1 MFRTSSP
8 RQDVLN
14 KIQMNIKYNI
24 LPLFAAVSLLTAC
37 SDDDI
42 DRVYTVGEADNA
54 IVLRAGVNEGGAGV
68 ETRSR
73 DGNHTKHLAFKKYT
87 QIALRIDGAW
97 TGHSPEAIS
106 QQTIAT
112 IGDVVSDT
120 DGKHNSLSGYNPVRY
135 WDDYGTADPANVGTP
150 ENPKGRE
157 TGLTIYGIGVDGVT
171 TAPNMEAN
179 DSWTNFSW
187 SVCSSDEANGTATPK
202 VIDQATNGWANYD
215 LLTSNN
221 IHEEETNK
229 DYDGTYK
236 FDNYLSDK
244 NNGTNNSSNILEFTH
259 AMTKITVVLTAGEGF
274 PMTNA
279 GDATSAHFE
288 AAPTVTLEGFNYT
301 GSVSVEA
308 KTSTPTDNTTAN
320 IKMHLKD
327 GGTAHTATFDALVF
341 PGNTFSAT
349 IADDKFTPT
358 SSDNILEL
366 NADGNIYKVTAAQLV
381 KAIVGT
387 SKKGEE
393 VQGTLEQGKN
403 YILNIKVNKTDLD
416 ITATI
421 LDWKTVIAEEE
432 APKINVTSTYGYTV
446 EQGGTGVS
454 AFTNDY
460 DLFRSTVKATGYDED
475 NDNSNGITPAARYA
489 SSSWDKAIYWP
500 DHQTHYF
507 FRGVYPKVGTAV
519 SGTTALT
526 TAEAVTTVSSND
538 VIAVANSTYTT
549 ATYPSDLAI
558 AIPRNTDGTY
568 DETCKETGHTATK
581 GICATE
587 GVINMN
593 FEYAMS
599 KVEVRLKSSA
609 TDASHIAMTKDNTKI
624 EIIGGYS
631 KARIKL
637 SDGLHDTYADAD
649 KVDYTL
655 SNLTTSE
662 SGFLVTTRDA
672 IVPQV
677 IGDNVIFRVTVTD
690 NNNTPGDTSDDTTDV
705 YECKVNLI
713 NVKDTTTPVTEWEHG
728 KHYIYELDVNKT
740 AINVTA
746 TLKDWVTVTASDTVW
761 F

>member
-1 MFRTSSP
+1 M
-8 RQDVLN
+8 
-14 KIQMNIKYNI
+14 
-24 LPLFAAVSLLTAC
+24 SLLTAC

-54 IVLRAGVNEGGAGV
+54 IVLKVGVREGSGTQIA
-68 ETRSR
+68 TRGEV
-73 DGNHTKHLAFKKYT
+73 DGNHNPSATGGGHTPFSSYGANGT
-87 QIALRIDGAW
+87 QLALRIEGTW
-97 TGHSPEAIS
+97 TGKGADDKVS
-106 QQTIAT
+106 QTTSVTLNAA
-112 IGDVVSDT
+112 SNN
-120 DGKHNSLSGYNPVRY
+120 HNPIDAMDPVLY
-135 WDDYGTADPANVGTP
+135 WDDYGTADPANSD
-150 ENPKGRE
+150 GRTE
-157 TGLTIYGIGVDGVT
+157 GLTIYGIGVDGVT
-171 TAPNMEAN
+171 TAPNMEAVN
-179 DSWTNFSW
+179 SWTDFSW
-187 SVCSSDEANGTATPK
+187 KVCTDTEANNTATPK
-202 VIDQATNGWANYD
+202 VIDQTRGWANYD

-349 IADDKFTPT
+349 IANDDKFTPT

-387 SKKGEE
+387 STTGE

-432 APKINVTSTYGYTV
+432 APKINVDKVYGHPAQDGHEAFTESFDLYRSTSITGSYL
-446 EQGGTGVS
+446 GTGDHAVVS
-454 AFTNDY
+454 
-460 DLFRSTVKATGYDED
+460 
-475 NDNSNGITPAARYA
+475 YA
-489 SSSWDKAIYWP
+489 DSKYSMSPQLYWP
-500 DHQTHYF
+500 NHSTHYF
-507 FRGVYPKVGTAV
+507 FRGVWPLVGSPDGPA
-519 SGTTALT
+519 
-526 TAEAVTTVSSND
+526 SSNVHDNNID
-538 VIAVANSTYTT
+538 VNNVKYEEGK
-549 ATYPSDLAI
+549 YPSDLMI
-558 AIPRNTDGTY
+558 GRPLLTD
-568 DETCKETGHTATK
+568 DETPDEICKVHTSPVTQ

-587 GVINMN
+587 GKVHIN
-593 FEYAMS
+593 FRYVMS
-599 KVEVRLKSSA
+599 QVNVRLQTT
-609 TDASHIAMTKDNTKI
+609 TDEDKVNLDGNTVV
-624 EIIGGYS
+624 EIIDCYNNAS
-631 KARIKL
+631 IKL
-637 SDGLHDTYADAD
+637 EDGTVDVSGKDRAALYSMNHSASGTNLETYH
-649 KVDYTL
+649 
-655 SNLTTSE
+655 
-662 SGFLVTTRDA
+662 DA
-672 IVPQV
+672 IIPQKLSETV
-677 IGDNVIFRVTVTD
+677 GTETKQMKFRITVT
-690 NNNTPGDTSDDTTDV
+690 NTDGTTDV
-705 YECKVNLI
+705 YECI
-713 NVKDTTTPVTEWEHG
+713 IQSIQVKEGGVMKDITEWEAG
-728 KHYIYELDVNKT
+728 KCYVYTLTLKKT

-746 TLKDWVTVTASDTVW
+746 TLTDWVTVEASDEVW

>member
-1 MFRTSSP
+1 M
-8 RQDVLN
+8 
-14 KIQMNIKYNI
+14 
-24 LPLFAAVSLLTAC
+24 SLLTAC

-54 IVLRAGVNEGGAGV
+54 IVLKAGVNEGGSGV
-68 ETRSR
+68 ETRAR
-73 DGNHTKHLAFKKYT
+73 DDNHSKHLAFKKDT
-87 QIALRIDGAW
+87 KIALRIDGTW
-97 TGHSPEAIS
+97 TGHSPVSIS
-106 QQTIAT
+106 QPTIAT
-112 IGDVVSDT
+112 LGAAT
-120 DGKHNSLSGYNPVRY
+120 ELHNPLSGFDPVRY
-135 WDDYGTADPANVGTP
+135 WDDYGTADPANTGTP

-157 TGLTIYGIGVDGVT
+157 IGLTIYGIGVDGYE
-171 TAPNMEAN
+171 TAEPS
-179 DSWTNFSW
+179 SWT
-187 SVCSSDEANGTATPK
+187 SVTWDVNANAATGSPL
-202 VIDQATNGWANYD
+202 VIDQSGSNYWLAKD

-221 IHEEETNK
+221 IRSGA
-229 DYDGTYK
+229 DGTLK
-236 FDNYLSDK
+236 FDDWKDK
-244 NNGTNNSSNILEFTH
+244 TEGLSNILEFTH
-259 AMTKITVVLTAGEGF
+259 AMTKITVQLTAGEGF
-274 PMTNA
+274 PGYETGAENA
-279 GDATSAHFE
+279 KFQTS
-288 AAPTVTLEGFNYT
+288 PTVTLEGFNYT

-320 IKMHLKD
+320 IKMHLN
-327 GGTAHTATFDALVF
+327 GAGNVHTATFDALVF
-341 PGNTFSAT
+341 PGNVF
-349 IADDKFTPT
+349 ADDKQILTFT
-358 SSDNILEL
+358 
-366 NADGNIYKVTAAQLV
+366 ADGNTLHVNATELN
-381 KAIVGT
+381 KAIKKAIDETTSTGYPIGT
-387 SKKGEE
+387 TSGDPKAYDLHLL
-393 VQGTLEQGKN
+393 QAWN
-403 YILNIKVNKTDLD
+403 YLLKITVKKTDLD

-446 EQGGTGVS
+446 AQGGTGVS
-454 AFTNDY
+454 AFTKDY

-489 SSSWDKAIYWP
+489 SSSSSWDKAIYWP

-507 FRGVYPKVGTAV
+507 FRGVYPQVGTAV

-568 DETCKETGHTATK
+568 DETCKETGHTATE

-649 KVDYTL
+649 KGDYSL
-655 SNLTTSE
+655 SNLTTPATD
-662 SGFLVTTRDA
+662 FLVTSLDA

-677 IGDNVIFRVTVTD
+677 IGNDVIFRVTVITNDKGNSDPTD
-690 NNNTPGDTSDDTTDV
+690 DETDV

-713 NVKDTTTPVTEWEHG
+713 NVKNSSPATPVTEWEHG

>member
-1 MFRTSSP
+1 M
-8 RQDVLN
+8 
-14 KIQMNIKYNI
+14 
-24 LPLFAAVSLLTAC
+24 SLLTAC

-42 DRVYTVGEADNA
+42 DRVYTVGEAENTL
-54 IVLRAGVNEGGAGV
+54 ILRAGVSEDGAGV
-68 ETRSR
+68 VTRAG
-73 DGNHTKHLAFKKYT
+73 DENHSKHVAFASGT
-87 QIALRIDGAW
+87 QIALRVDGTW
-97 TGHSPEAIS
+97 TGHSPEAIK
-106 QQTIAT
+106 QKTVAT
-112 IGDVVSDT
+112 LGGASE
-120 DGKHNSLSGYNPVRY
+120 KHNALSTYDPVLF
-135 WDDYGTADPANVGTP
+135 WDDYGTADPANAST
-150 ENPKGRE
+150 GRAQ
-157 TGLTIYGIGVDGVT
+157 GLTIYGAAVDGKTFLPT
-171 TAPNMEAN
+171 TLSGLNNTQSTWKNLA
-179 DSWTNFSW
+179 WQ
-187 SVCSSDEANGTATPK
+187 VCSESTPSE
-202 VIDQATNGWANYD
+202 IDQTSGWSDYD
-215 LLTSNN
+215 LVTSNN
-221 IHEEETNK
+221 VVYSSTPAN
-229 DYDGTYK
+229 DNAYK
-236 FDNYLSDK
+236 FDDRSAGKL
-244 NNGTNNSSNILEFTH
+244 LEFTH
-259 AMTKITVVLTAGEGF
+259 AMTKITVQLTAGEGF
-274 PMTNA
+274 PRTNEA
-279 GDATSAHFE
+279 NAETAHFE
-288 AAPTVTLEGFNYT
+288 AAPSVTLEGFYYK
-301 GSVSVEA
+301 GIVDVEA
-308 KTSTPTDNTTAN
+308 KTSTPTTATAN
-320 IKMHLKD
+320 VKMH
-327 GGTAHTATFDALVF
+327 GGAAAHIATFDALVF
-341 PGNTFSAT
+341 PGNTFAYT
-349 IADDKFTPT
+349 DQ
-358 SSDNILEL
+358 ILTL
-366 NADGNIYKVTAAQLV
+366 TADGNTYKVTAEKLNAAIDAAIASTSINYPATSGNHTLLQAWNYLLKITV
-381 KAIVGT
+381 K
-387 SKKGEE
+387 
-393 VQGTLEQGKN
+393 
-403 YILNIKVNKTDLD
+403 KTDLD

-421 LDWKTVIAEEE
+421 LNWKTVIAEEE

-446 EQGGTGVS
+446 AQGGTGVS

-568 DETCKETGHTATK
+568 DETCKETGHTATE

>member
-1 MFRTSSP
+1 M
-8 RQDVLN
+8 
-14 KIQMNIKYNI
+14 
-24 LPLFAAVSLLTAC
+24 SLLTAC

-54 IVLRAGVNEGGAGV
+54 IVLKVGVSEGNG
-68 ETRSR
+68 
-73 DGNHTKHLAFKKYT
+73 T
-87 QIALRIDGAW
+87 QISTRGVDDNHSATANGGGHTPFSSYGANGTQLALRIEGTW
-97 TGHSPEAIS
+97 TGKGA
-106 QQTIAT
+106 
-112 IGDVVSDT
+112 
-120 DGKHNSLSGYNPVRY
+120 DGKVSQTTSVTLKAASNNHNPIDAMDPVLY
-135 WDDYGTADPANVGTP
+135 WDDYGTADPANSD
-150 ENPKGRE
+150 GRTE
-157 TGLTIYGIGVDGVT
+157 GLTIYGIGVDGVT
-171 TAPNMEAN
+171 NAPNMEAD

-187 SVCSSDEANGTATPK
+187 KVCTDDEANNTETPK
-202 VIDQATNGWANYD
+202 VINQTNDWANYD

-221 IHEEETNK
+221 IHVEETNK

-279 GDATSAHFE
+279 GDATTAHFE

-308 KTSTPTDNTTAN
+308 KTSTPTPNTTAN
-320 IKMHLKD
+320 IKMHLND
-327 GGTAHTATFDALVF
+327 GGAAHTATFDALVF

-349 IADDKFTPT
+349 IANDDKFTPT
-358 SSDNILEL
+358 SSNNILEL

-387 SKKGEE
+387 STTGE

-446 EQGGTGVS
+446 AQGGTGVS

-507 FRGVYPKVGTAV
+507 FRGVYPQVGTAV

-568 DETCKETGHTATK
+568 DETCKETGHTATE

-587 GVINMN
+587 GVINMT

-649 KVDYTL
+649 KGDYSL
-655 SNLTTSE
+655 SNLTTPATD
-662 SGFLVTTRDA
+662 FLVTSLDA

-677 IGDNVIFRVTVTD
+677 IGNDVIFRVTVITNDKGNSDPTD
-690 NNNTPGDTSDDTTDV
+690 DETDV

-713 NVKDTTTPVTEWEHG
+713 NVKNSSPATPVTEWEHG

>member
-1 MFRTSSP
+1 M
-8 RQDVLN
+8 
-14 KIQMNIKYNI
+14 
-24 LPLFAAVSLLTAC
+24 SLLTAC

-73 DGNHTKHLAFKKYT
+73 DGNHANHKAFTSGTKL
-87 QIALRIDGAW
+87 ALRIDGTW
-97 TGHSPEAIS
+97 TGKGDVS

-112 IGDVVSDT
+112 VGDVAT
-120 DGKHNSLSGYNPVRY
+120 NTNGKHNLLSGYNPVRY
-135 WDDYGTADPANVGTP
+135 WDDYGTADPDNAT
-150 ENPKGRE
+150 GRIA
-157 TGLTIYGIGVDGVT
+157 GLTIYGIGVDGYAATYGSAESSPTNWKEV
-171 TAPNMEAN
+171 AWNVGEPNADN
-179 DSWTNFSW
+179 L
-187 SVCSSDEANGTATPK
+187 
-202 VIDQATNGWANYD
+202 IDQSNATSYWLAKD

-221 IHEEETNK
+221 IRS
-229 DYDGTYK
+229 DADGTYK
-236 FDNYLSDK
+236 FDDYLNDK
-244 NNGTNNSSNILEFTH
+244 DPNTTTETSSNILEFTH
-259 AMTKITVVLTAGEGF
+259 AMTKITVQLTAGEGF
-274 PMTNA
+274 PRTNA
-279 GDATSAHFE
+279 EDATTSHFE

-308 KTSTPTDNTTAN
+308 KTSTPTPNTTAN
-320 IKMHLKD
+320 IKMHLND
-327 GGTAHTATFDALVF
+327 GGAAHTATFDALVF

-349 IADDKFTPT
+349 IANDDKFTPT
-358 SSDNILEL
+358 SSNNILEL

-387 SKKGEE
+387 STTGE

-446 EQGGTGVS
+446 AQGGTGVS
-454 AFTNDY
+454 AFTKDY

-507 FRGVYPKVGTAV
+507 FRGVYPQVGTAV

-568 DETCKETGHTATK
+568 DETCKETGHTATE